1 MHTVICTVNMKLLP
15 LLATAAST
23 VDVQPCRALTN
34 SVHMTA
40 LLSRRR
46 IKQMTLKTN
55 TTCSNREQDESVW
68 HVHTHTWLLTLGHT
82 LSASSKGHVKCLSV
96 APPSSKANLEKTD
109 ANAAQ
114 NPAATAREK
123 PNPLTISDSGACAVT
138 KGGVSI
144 IMERT

>member
-1 MHTVICTVNMKLLP
+1 M
-15 LLATAAST
+15 
-23 VDVQPCRALTN
+23 
-34 SVHMTA
+34 
-40 LLSRRR
+40 
-46 IKQMTLKTN
+46 
-55 TTCSNREQDESVW
+55 
-68 HVHTHTWLLTLGHT
+68 
-82 LSASSKGHVKCLSV
+82 KCLSV

-123 PNPLTISDSGACAVT
+123 PNPLTISDSGACVVT